1 MKKFVDGAEVDMT
14 PEEIAEIEA
23 WRSAPVP
30 FAVSK
35 AEKLAKFRA
44 DRLAL
49 LDVISGM
56 GWAALVDGDNATATA
71 LAAFRVG
78 LLDLPQHAAVTAA
91 TDIDGLSVAMAV
103 RYKQLT
109 DALPAAVKTGFREL
123 VQ

>member
-1 MKKFVDGAEVDMT
+1 MKKFVDGVEVDLA

-35 AEKLAKFRA
+35 AAKLAKFRA

-56 GWAALVDGDNATATA
+56 GWAALTAGDTATSQA
-71 LAAFRVG
+71 LAAFRQG
-78 LLDLPQHAAVTAA
+78 LLDLPQHATVTAA
-91 TDIDGLSVAMAV
+91 NDIDGLSMAMAV
-103 RYKQLT
+103 RYRQLT
-109 DALPAAVKTGFREL
+109 DALPAAVKTSFKAL
-123 VQ
+123 I